1 MQNAIIYKSKISSI
15 LIMNKET
22 LLYTPIKVILPLIF
36 LTITSYLMYKGAGY
50 PLSKTHIVAM
60 ILLIIFANSSK
71 KAFYFIIIPFV
82 LLYMIYAPIGFTFGK
97 ASYQYIAS
105 LFTTDYSETSEFITQ
120 IPIENWFY
128 TLAILV
134 SILLF
139 RITTLK
145 FNIKYTKNKTFLIIA
160 IIALTFKQGP
170 FDYLKNIKTS
180 SMEVKRELTRLNGMK
195 HESLWGK
202 STLTNQSKY
211 DTYVLVI
218 GESMRRDYLNL
229 YGYPINNTPF
239 MNTAKGIV
247 INGLESGGT
256 NTVASLRLMLT
267 KANTKTWQPN
277 YALNFID
284 LAKSAGFKTYWL
296 SNQGYLGR
304 FDTPVTSIA
313 TSSDY
318 KYFTKYGAYDSANT
332 SDYLLLPKL
341 KSILKTNPEKQKRLI
356 VLHIYGSHPSACDRI
371 VDFDKKVITTKSEKY
386 KYLACYVNSIAKT
399 DDFLSKVYS
408 LLEKNYKKND
418 NTFSLVFFADHGL
431 AHRVIDN
438 KIIFNNN
445 RVSKYHHDIP
455 LMKFSSD
462 DTQQIRYTAFKSGL
476 NFTDGLAY
484 WMGIDNKNITP
495 NMDLFSSKSMSN
507 DYGLHNKTKNTVD
520 DPAIDIRGK

>member
-1 MQNAIIYKSKISSI
+1 
-15 LIMNKET
+15 MNKET
-22 LLYTPIKVILPLIF
+22 LVYTPIKIIIPLIF

-50 PLSKTHIVAM
+50 SISKTHIVM
-60 ILLIIFANSSK
+60 MMLLIIFANSSK
-71 KAFYFIIIPFV
+71 KAFYFIIIPLV
-82 LLYMIYAPIGFTFGK
+82 LLYMAYAPIGFTFGK

-105 LFTTDYSETSEFITQ
+105 IFTTDYSETTEFMSQ

-128 TLAILV
+128 TLVILISV
-134 SILLF
+134 LLF
-139 RITTLK
+139 RITTQK
-145 FNIKYTKNKTFLIIA
+145 FNIHYTKNKTFLIIA

-170 FDYLKNIKTS
+170 FDYFKNIKTS
-180 SMEVKRELTRLNGMK
+180 SMEVKHELTRLNEMK
-195 HESLWGK
+195 TENHWGK
-202 STLTNQSKY
+202 STLTKESIY

-229 YGYPINNTPF
+229 YGYPIKDTPF
-239 MNTAKGIV
+239 MNSAKGVV

-256 NTVASLRLMLT
+256 NTIASLRLMLT

-284 LAKSAGFKTYWL
+284 LANSAGFKTYWL
-296 SNQGYLGR
+296 SNQGYLGTY
-304 FDTPVTSIA
+304 DTPVTSIA
-313 TSSDY
+313 TRSDY

-332 SDYLLLPKL
+332 SDYLLLSKL
-341 KSILKTNPEKQKRLI
+341 KSILQTNPEKQKRLI

-371 VDFDKKVITTKSEKY
+371 DDFNKKVISVKSEKY

-399 DDFLSKVYS
+399 DDFLSKTYS

-418 NTFSLVFFADHGL
+418 DTFSLVFFADHGL

-438 KIIFNNN
+438 QILFNNN

-455 LMKFSSD
+455 LMKFSSG
-462 DTQQIRYTAFKSGL
+462 DTQQVKYNAFKSGL
-476 NFTDGLAY
+476 NFTDGLAH

-495 NMDLFSSKSMSN
+495 DMDLFSPQSMSN
-507 DYGLHNKTKNTVD
+507 DYGLHNKTKNAVD